1 MKYIENALKYVG
13 YAVVSLFLGW
23 ASDVSNNDFLE
34 KITNSIIPILLTL
47 TVLHTTLT
55 NLLLNE
61 LLKYKASQPAKINEV
76 LDELKRSAVIEL
88 GLIVFTLVVLTTEGI
103 VAQWIPVV
111 LQYKGVFIN
120 ALVAFDILYFV
131 LVIYDNIEG
140 WYKLIKENAK
150 S

>member
-120 ALVAFDILYFV
+120 ALIAFDILYFV
-131 LVIYDNIEG
+131 LVIYDNIDG

>member
-1 MKYIENALKYVG
+1 MNTIETICRYIGYV
-13 YAVVSLFLGW
+13 AISILLGW
-23 ASDVSNNDFLE
+23 ASDVSNNDFIE

-61 LLKYKASQPAKINEV
+61 LLKYKASRPTQIGV
-76 LDELKRSAVIEL
+76 VIDELKRSAVIEL
-88 GLIVFTLVVLTTEGI
+88 GLIVFTFVILIMEGVI
-103 VAQWIPVV
+103 TQWIPIIVEH
-111 LQYKGVFIN
+111 KGIFIN

-131 LVIYDNIEG
+131 LVIYDNING

>member
-1 MKYIENALKYVG
+1 MNTIETICRYIG
-13 YAVVSLFLGW
+13 YLTISILLGW
-23 ASDVSNNDFLE
+23 ASDVSNNDFIE

-61 LLKYKASQPAKINEV
+61 LLKYKASQPAQIDAV
-76 LDELKRSAVIEL
+76 VDELKRSAVIEL
-88 GLIVFTLVVLTTEGI
+88 GLIVFTLVVLTIESI
-103 VAQWIPVV
+103 VTQWIPIIS
-111 LQYKGVFIN
+111 QYKGMLIN

-131 LVIYDNIEG
+131 LVIYDNING

>member
-103 VAQWIPVV
+103 VAQWIPIV

>member
-120 ALVAFDILYFV
+120 ALVAFDILYSV
-131 LVIYDNIEG
+131 LVIYDNIDG

>member
-1 MKYIENALKYVG
+1 MNVIETICRYVG
-13 YAVVSLFLGW
+13 YITISILLGW
-23 ASDVSNNDFLE
+23 ASDISNSDFIE
-34 KITNSIIPILLTL
+34 KITISIIPILLTL

-61 LLKYKASQPAKINEV
+61 LLKYKASQPAKIDDV
-76 LDELKRSAVIEL
+76 LDELKRSAIIEL
-88 GLIVFTLVVLTTEGI
+88 GLIIFTFAVLTMEGVI
-103 VAQWIPVV
+103 TQWAPAIIA
-111 LQYKGVFIN
+111 YKGIFVN

-131 LVIYDNIEG
+131 LVIHDNING